1 MLVSPYKNVDQYS
14 RIRVPPHQLNSDIRN
29 NIKLILKKNLE
40 KKCNKN
46 GFIEEIFK
54 IIDFEDGELYPENLS
69 GSVMFDI
76 KFHCRLCLP
85 IENTIIVSKVVIINQ
100 ELVVATNGPIFIF
113 IPKENID
120 KNNWKIFDNNLINKK
135 SDKELKINDFVKVM
149 ISNKKV
155 NKDDWQIKAIG
166 ILNDFATKKEIENF
180 YGTIIEEK
188 SEEKSEENE
197 NDNIN
202 DDDNFII

>member
-1 MLVSPYKNVDQYS
+1 MIVSPYKNVDQYS
-14 RIRVPPHQLNSDIRN
+14 RIKVPPHQLNSDIRN

-54 IIDFEDGELYPENLS
+54 VIDFEDGELYPENLS

-85 IENTIIVSKVVIINQ
+85 IENTIIISKVVIINQ
-100 ELVVATNGPIFIF
+100 ELIVATNGPIFIF

-120 KNNWKIFDNNLINKK
+120 KNIWKIFDNNLINNKT
-135 SDKELKINDFVKVM
+135 DKELKINDFVKVT

-166 ILNDFATKKEIENF
+166 ILNDFASKKEIEKY
-180 YGTIIEEK
+180 YGTIIEEIL
-188 SEEKSEENE
+188 EEKSEENE
-197 NDNIN
+197 NVNN
-202 DDDNFII
+202 DDNFII

>member
-1 MLVSPYKNVDQYS
+1 MIVSPYKNVDQYS
-14 RIRVPPHQLNSDIRN
+14 RIKVPPHQLNSDIRN

-54 IIDFEDGELYPENLS
+54 VIDFEDGELYPENLS

-85 IENTIIVSKVVIINQ
+85 IENTIIISKVVIINQ
-100 ELVVATNGPIFIF
+100 ELIVATNGPIFIF

-120 KNNWKIFDNNLINKK
+120 KNIWKIFDNNLINNKT
-135 SDKELKINDFVKVM
+135 DKILKINDFVKVT

-166 ILNDFATKKEIENF
+166 ILNDFASKKEIEKY
-180 YGTIIEEK
+180 YGTIIEEIL
-188 SEEKSEENE
+188 EEKSEENE
-197 NDNIN
+197 NVNN
-202 DDDNFII
+202 DDNFII